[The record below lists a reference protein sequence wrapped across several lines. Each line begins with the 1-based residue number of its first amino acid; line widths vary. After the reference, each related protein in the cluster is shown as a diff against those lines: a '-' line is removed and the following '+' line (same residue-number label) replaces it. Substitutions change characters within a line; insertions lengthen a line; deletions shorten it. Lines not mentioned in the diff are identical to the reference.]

1 MNKVIRLTE
10 ADLRKIVLRV
20 IEESTTST
28 NNLLG
33 RNYTINPDGT
43 ISIANN
49 QNKLQK
55 IRFYTEILGRDVYMN
70 IIKITPISNGYA
82 ITGRKMSKDVGYD
95 KVKQVINFVD
105 TGEPN
110 IIDSGSMVEPDLKLK
125 KV

>member
-1 MNKVIRLTE
+1 MKKVIRLTE
-10 ADLRKIVLRV
+10 SDLRRIVLRV
-20 IEESTTST
+20 IEESTTSA

-55 IRFYTEILGRDVYMN
+55 IRLYTKLGDMN
-70 IIKITPISNGYA
+70 IIKITPTSNGYK
-82 ITGRKMSKDVGYD
+82 ITGGKMSKDVD
-95 KVKQVINFVD
+95 SDTVKKVINFVD
-105 TGEPN
+105 TGSPSVIE
-110 IIDSGSMVEPDLKLK
+110 SGSWVEPDLKLK

>member
-1 MNKVIRLTE
+1 MKKVVKLTE
-10 ADLRKIVLRV
+10 SDLRRIVQRV

-33 RNYTINPDGT
+33 RNFTINSDGT

-55 IRFYTEILGRDVYMN
+55 IRLYTKLGDMN
-70 IIKITPISNGYA
+70 IKSITPTSNGYT
-82 ITGRKMSKDVGYD
+82 ITGGKMSKDVD
-95 KVKQVINFVD
+95 SDIIKKVINFVD
-105 TGEPN
+105 TGSPSVIE
-110 IIDSGSMVEPDLKLK
+110 SGSFIEPDLKLK

>member
-10 ADLRKIVLRV
+10 SDLRRIVLRV

-33 RNYTINPDGT
+33 RNYTINTDGT

-55 IRFYTEILGRDVYMN
+55 IRLYTKLGDMN
-70 IIKITPISNGYA
+70 IKNITPTSDGYR
-82 ITGRKMSKDVGYD
+82 ITGGKMSKNVGSDVIK
-95 KVKQVINFVD
+95 KVISFVD
-105 TGEPN
+105 TGSPN
-110 IIDSGSMVEPDLKLK
+110 IIESGSFIEPDLKLK

>member
-1 MNKVIRLTE
+1 MKKVIRLTE

-55 IRFYTEILGRDVYMN
+55 IRLYTKLGDMN
-70 IIKITPISNGYA
+70 IIKITPTSNGYS
-82 ITGRKMSKDVGYD
+82 ITGRKMSKDVGSD
-95 KVKQVINFVD
+95 TVKKVINFVD
-105 TGEPN
+105 TGSPSVIE
-110 IIDSGSMVEPDLKLK
+110 SGSWVEPDLKLK

>member
-10 ADLRKIVLRV
+10 SDLRRIVLRV

-55 IRFYTEILGRDVYMN
+55 IRLYTKLGDMN
-70 IIKITPISNGYA
+70 IKNITPTSDGYR
-82 ITGRKMSKDVGYD
+82 ITGGKMSKNVGSDVIK
-95 KVKQVINFVD
+95 KVISFVD
-105 TGEPN
+105 TGSPN
-110 IIDSGSMVEPDLKLK
+110 IIESGSFIEPDLKLK